1 MTGPS
6 DPSGGDS
13 GGPAVDDG
21 SALLGAAAHE
31 IKNALGPL
39 AVTLELAE
47 RQLLAGQSIAPADVA
62 FARSQVRRISRLV
75 VDLMDLT
82 RADLGQLSV
91 EPAIVDLGA
100 VVSAAIEIFKRGQ
113 SPSLRLTFSPP
124 DRPLFAAVDAV
135 RIEQVLLN
143 LLENA
148 VRYAPVGSPI
158 AVELGRRGDRA
169 RLAVRDGGPGVPA
182 AERARVFDRFVRGSA
197 SKGTGGL
204 GVGLYLC
211 REIVERHAGS
221 IGVDSPPGQG
231 ATFWFE
237 LPCR

>member
-1 MTGPS
+1 MS
-6 DPSGGDS
+6 DPTGGDP
-13 GGPAVDDG
+13 GGPAIDDA
-21 SALLGAAAHE
+21 SALFGAAAHE

-39 AVTLELAE
+39 AMTLQLAE
-47 RQLLAGQSIAPADVA
+47 RRVLAGQPVAHADLA
-62 FARSQVRRISRLV
+62 FARGQVQRISRLV

-82 RADLGQLSV
+82 RVDLGQLAV
-91 EPAIVDLGA
+91 EPAVADLRG
-100 VVSAAIEIFKRGQ
+100 VVSAAVDAFKRGQ
-113 SPSLRLTFSPP
+113 SQSLPLTLSLPRGALVAP
-124 DRPLFAAVDAV
+124 VDAV

-148 VRYAPVGSPI
+148 VRYAPGAPI
-158 AVELGRRGDRA
+158 DVELTRHGERA
-169 RLAVRDGGPGVPA
+169 RVAVRDGGPGVPA
-182 AERARVFDRFVRGSA
+182 AEMARVFDRFVRGSA

-211 REIVERHAGS
+211 REIVARHGGTM
-221 IGVDSPPGQG
+221 GVESPPGQG

>member
-6 DPSGGDS
+6 DPSGPAPR
-13 GGPAVDDG
+13 GPAVDDG

-62 FARSQVRRISRLV
+62 FARSQVRRVARLV
-75 VDLMDLT
+75 ADLMDLT
-82 RADLGQLSV
+82 RADLGHLSV
-91 EPAIVDLGA
+91 EPAVVDLGA
-100 VVSAAIEIFKRGQ
+100 VVGGAIEIFKRGQ
-113 SPSLRLTFSPP
+113 SPGLPLTFTSPDP
-124 DRPLFAAVDAV
+124 PLFAAVDAV

-148 VRYAPVGSPI
+148 VRYAPLDSPI
-158 AVELGRRGDRA
+158 AVELGRRGGRA
-169 RLAVRDGGPGVPA
+169 RLAVSDGGPGVPA
-182 AERARVFDRFVRGSA
+182 AEMARVFDRFVRGSA

-211 REIVERHAGS
+211 REIVERHGGT